1 LKFKRPE
8 GVVLSTWDQ
17 HSRIKTSFVFCGTA
31 VHGRYTATPTPK
43 KNAMS
48 QAITIDRAGRIVL
61 PAELRRRLN
70 LGPGSRLRL
79 DVVAQHIELTPETEP
94 VTGLAMSASRRT
106 VLQPTGEPFDAAAA
120 MRAEREAQAR
130 RGERG

>member
-1 LKFKRPE
+1 
-8 GVVLSTWDQ
+8 
-17 HSRIKTSFVFCGTA
+17 
-31 VHGRYTATPTPK
+31 
-43 KNAMS
+43 MS

-94 VTGLAMSASRRT
+94 ATELAMSSSRRT
-106 VLQPTGEPFDAAAA
+106 VLRPTGEPFDAAAA
-120 MRAEREAQAR
+120 VRAEREAQAR
-130 RGERG
+130 RDGRG

>member
-1 LKFKRPE
+1 MSKPPPSHRGGLSVRPAD
-8 GVVLSTWDQ
+8 V
-17 HSRIKTSFVFCGTA
+17 
-31 VHGRYTATPTPK
+31 P
-43 KNAMS
+43 
-48 QAITIDRAGRIVL
+48 
-61 PAELRRRLN
+61 RRRN
-70 LGPGSRLRL
+70 LGPGSRLPL
-79 DVVAQHIELTPETEP
+79 DGVPHHIELTPETEP